1 MGQETLGPMGKRLTK
16 KALLAELMDEW
27 DRLMES
33 LDEASDRQLTRR
45 GRNDA
50 DWSIKD
56 VLTHLFDWEN
66 RGVDW
71 WEAGRRSEEVELP
84 APGFNWGEI
93 RALND
98 AILRRHRRKS
108 LSTVRAELLAAH
120 QRSLKAIAKTDDEEL
135 TTIGYATWTGKSWT
149 LSDYFRA
156 NTASHYR
163 WARKKIRR
171 WLKADQMAKR

>member
-1 MGQETLGPMGKRLTK
+1 MGKRLPK
-16 KALLAELMDEW
+16 KTLLTELTEEW
-27 DRLMES
+27 NRLMETLS
-33 LDEASDRQLTRR
+33 EASDRQLTRR
-45 GRNDA
+45 GRNEA

-71 WEAGRRSEEVELP
+71 WESGRRSEVVDLP
-84 APGFNWGEI
+84 APGFGWGDV

-98 AILRRHRRKS
+98 SIFRRHRRKS
-108 LSTVRAELLAAH
+108 LATVKAELLAAH
-120 QRSLKAIAKTDDEEL
+120 NRSLAALEQIDDKEL
-135 TTIGYATWTGKSWT
+135 TTIGYASWTGKCWT

-171 WLKADQMAKR
+171 WLKSDKSNKK